1 MRHLPFKQQQ
11 VLKAWLLLSPMLIV
25 LAWVA
30 AWPQYKSTYF
40 SFTNVSLNDLT
51 SFEFVAFQNYLDYF
65 DGEWYGVLADPLWWH
80 AVYNTF
86 YFSVISVSLETIFGL
101 LIALI
106 IHSNFKGRGIMRA
119 VILIP
124 WAIPT
129 IVSAKMWGW
138 MLNDQFG
145 IINDLLMRLSVI
157 SDPIAWTS
165 QTNTAMATIIA
176 VDVWKT
182 TPFMALL
189 ILAGLQTLPKDCY
202 LVAKVDGIHPVKVF
216 FKVTLPLLKNTILVA
231 VIFRMLDALRIF
243 DLIYVL
249 TPNNEAT
256 ISMSVYVRQYLFD
269 FDRFA
274 YGSASSTLLFL
285 IISMLTITFVKV
297 GKLKLS

>member
-1 MRHLPFKQQQ
+1 MKHLPFKQQQ

-30 AWPQYKSTYF
+30 AWPLYKSVYF

-51 SFEFVAFQNYLDYF
+51 SFEFIAFQNYLDYF
-65 DGEWYGVLADPLWWH
+65 EGEWYGVLADSLWWH
-80 AVYNTF
+80 AVYNTI
-86 YFSVISVSLETIFGL
+86 YFSVVSVSLETIFGL
-101 LIALI
+101 IIALI

-124 WAIPT
+124 WAVPT
-129 IVSAKMWGW
+129 IVSAKMWAW

-145 IINDLLMRLSVI
+145 IINDILIRLSII
-157 SDPIAWTS
+157 SEPIAWTS
-165 QTNTAMATIIA
+165 QTSTAMASIIA

-202 LVAKVDGIHPVKVF
+202 LVAKVDGIHPVRVF
-216 FKVTLPLLKNTILVA
+216 FKVTLPLLKNTLLVA

-249 TPNNEAT
+249 TPNNEST

-285 IISMLTITFVKV
+285 IISMLTITCIKL